1 MILCIN
7 FIWYAYRFYPRCA
20 KSSAKRACI
29 SHASKSMPYK
39 KLKSNPAHEITA
51 MFQEAI
57 SHSRRKGA
65 LRTLLMSHE
74 FQDVAQYANQSFD
87 DIFLH
92 IHTLCYVPKTI
103 GLLCIYDITAAI
115 CRHNNINIDH
125 IFIIGKGPQRA
136 VRILGLKPKK
146 HTIGDIVLNYVEIK
160 DVVTAFQKHGYTL
173 DLSTKNGDEFESYL
187 CKWQKSK

>member
-1 MILCIN
+1 MIYNHKYLLQ
-7 FIWYAYRFYPRCA
+7 
-20 KSSAKRACI
+20 
-29 SHASKSMPYK
+29 K
-39 KLKSNPAHEITA
+39 KLKSKPAHEIAA

-65 LRTLLMSHE
+65 LRTLLMSPALQE
-74 FQDVAQYANQSFD
+74 AALQQYAKFD

-92 IHTLCYVPKTI
+92 FHTLCYVPKTI
-103 GLLCIYDITAAI
+103 GLLCIYDISAAI

-136 VRILGLKPKK
+136 VRLLGLKPKK

-160 DVVTAFQKHGYTL
+160 DVVAAFQKHGYTL

-187 CKWQKSK
+187 CKWQKNIK

>member
-1 MILCIN
+1 MKPI
-7 FIWYAYRFYPRCA
+7 
-20 KSSAKRACI
+20 
-29 SHASKSMPYK
+29 
-39 KLKSNPAHEITA
+39 PAHEFPA

-65 LRTLLMSHE
+65 LRALLMSHE
-74 FQDVAQYANQSFD
+74 FQDAAQYANQSFD

-92 IHTLCYVPKTI
+92 FHTLCYVPKTI
-103 GLLCIYDITAAI
+103 GLLCIYDISAAI
-115 CRHNNINIDH
+115 CRHNNINIDN

-136 VRILGLKPKK
+136 VRLLGLKPKK

-160 DVVTAFQKHGYTL
+160 DVIAAFQKHGYTL

-187 CKWQKSK
+187 CKWQKNIK

>member
-1 MILCIN
+1 
-7 FIWYAYRFYPRCA
+7 
-20 KSSAKRACI
+20 
-29 SHASKSMPYK
+29 
-39 KLKSNPAHEITA
+39 

-65 LRTLLMSHE
+65 LRTLLMRPELQEAHKHS
-74 FQDVAQYANQSFD
+74 NQSFD

-115 CRHNNINIDH
+115 CRHNNINIDN

-136 VRILGLKPKK
+136 VRLLGLTPKN
-146 HTIGDIVLNYVEIK
+146 HTIGTITLKYVTIQ
-160 DVVTAFQKHGYTL
+160 DVVTAFQKHGYAL

-187 CKWQKSK
+187 CKWQKNIK

>member
-1 MILCIN
+1 MK
-7 FIWYAYRFYPRCA
+7 P
-20 KSSAKRACI
+20 SS
-29 SHASKSMPYK
+29 
-39 KLKSNPAHEITA
+39 AHEIPA

-74 FQDVAQYANQSFD
+74 FQDAAQYANQSFD

-92 IHTLCYVPKTI
+92 FHTLCYVPKTI
-103 GLLCIYDITAAI
+103 GLLCIYDISAAI
-115 CRHNNINIDH
+115 CRHNHIDIDK

-136 VRILGLKPKK
+136 VRLLHLKPKK

-160 DVVTAFQKHGYTL
+160 DVVAAFQKHGYAL

-187 CKWQKSK
+187 CKWQKNK

>member
-1 MILCIN
+1 
-7 FIWYAYRFYPRCA
+7 
-20 KSSAKRACI
+20 
-29 SHASKSMPYK
+29 MPYK
-39 KLKSNPAHEITA
+39 KLKPNPTHEIPA

-74 FQDVAQYANQSFD
+74 FQEAALQKHAKFD

-92 IHTLCYVPKTI
+92 FHTLCYVPKTI
-103 GLLCIYDITAAI
+103 GLLCIYDISAAI

-136 VRILGLKPKK
+136 VRLLHLTPKN
-146 HTIGDIVLNYVEIK
+146 HTIGTITLKYVTID
-160 DVVTAFQKHGYTL
+160 DVVAAFQKHGYTL

-187 CKWQKSK
+187 CKWQKNIK